1 MLDLQFDDLAII
13 GKVTITPDGDLHTP
27 TQLSVGDGGQ
37 VIARADGS
45 LEVATGA
52 AGFKADGTLRL
63 VSPSETVG
71 GITTHRFIIE
81 DSAGNQY
88 ELFVRKIT
96 V

>member
-1 MLDLQFDDLAII
+1 MLNLQFDELATI
-13 GKVTITPDGDLHTP
+13 GKATITPDGDLHTP

-45 LEVATGA
+45 LEVATGV

-63 VSPSETVG
+63 ANPSEAG
-71 GITTHRFIIE
+71 AGIGIVTHKFIFE

-88 ELFVRKIT
+88 ELFVRKI
-96 V
+96 